1 MIYCYDD
8 LIFSFMRIFVNIH
21 RTHRQFTD
29 GRERI
34 PVEGQTIGECLYA
47 LIEHYPGL
55 EKILFD
61 QNKELRNH
69 FEIYLNMESA
79 YPNELKKV
87 VSDGDEIYITAL
99 LAGG

>member
-1 MIYCYDD
+1 M
-8 LIFSFMRIFVNIH
+8 SIFVNIH
-21 RTHRQFTD
+21 RTHRQLTN
-29 GRERI
+29 GHERI
-34 PVEGQTIGECLYA
+34 PVEGKTIGECLEA
-47 LIEHYPGL
+47 LIELYPGL
-55 EKILFD
+55 AKVLLN

-79 YPNELKKV
+79 YPDELKKL